1 MIHDY
6 ISFLGAFGS
15 SEVGCWLPTSTCQR
29 RYQRVGDLT
38 FKWIQDIST
47 TFSFSV
53 VFRWIE
59 VDLLISLS
67 GKLQSWKLRWLVC
80 LSSWF
85 NTSIMIS
92 FHFQVP
98 TDHQNSRCWLTT
110 LHFHVIEV
118 QAALRNQPTFAS
130 RQFRFHWQLI
140 HVVHLSQTE
149 VSLLNFTPENV

>member
-1 MIHDY
+1 MINDY

-67 GKLQSWKLRWLVC
+67 GKLQSCKVAMARLPFKLIQYLIHDIISFSGAYRSSEFEVLADHLTLSLKVIICCFQITHSRIYTAQVYSRIIYFIFRC
-80 LSSWF
+80 LS
-85 NTSIMIS
+85 
-92 FHFQVP
+92 
-98 TDHQNSRCWLTT
+98 L
-110 LHFHVIEV
+110 
-118 QAALRNQPTFAS
+118 
-130 RQFRFHWQLI
+130 
-140 HVVHLSQTE
+140 
-149 VSLLNFTPENV
+149 